1 MMEKE
6 EIQCRAGLGI
16 EEDRFF
22 NYKEDFKGQITF
34 FSADVFD
41 RILAELNL
49 DPAGHCPSLV
59 RRNVITRGV
68 ELNAYIGKRFTIQ
81 GIEFEGSEEC
91 SPCAWM
97 NHALKDGAHEALKGG
112 GGLRARIRTD
122 GVLKTTAR

>member
-1 MMEKE
+1 MVEKE
-6 EIQCRAGLGI
+6 EIQCRAGKGV
-16 EEDRFF
+16 EGDRFF
-22 NYKEDFKGQITF
+22 EYKEDFKGQITF

-41 RILAELNL
+41 QILAELQL
-49 DPAGHCPSLV
+49 DPEQHSPSLV

-68 ELNAYIGKRFTIQ
+68 DLNAFIGKRFIIQ

-97 NHALKDGAHEALKGG
+97 NHALKEGAHDALKGV

-122 GVLKTTAR
+122 GILKTTPR